1 MDEIL
6 KLESDRLA
14 RSWMHHEPEWL
25 RDYLVRDV
33 EDPRINLQSI
43 FSRHFL
49 IRAIFGEQF
58 DLLIEQEIRFSAAMN
73 WLLPLTRGLNGDEE
87 VAAILHAL
95 KRGADN
101 AEGVTIP
108 RFVSHTF

>member
-49 IRAIFGEQF
+49 IRALFGEQF
-58 DLLIEQEIRFSAAMN
+58 DWLMEQEIRFSAVMN
-73 WLLPLTRGLNGDEE
+73 WLLPLTHGFSGSEE
-87 VAAILHAL
+87 MDVLLHAL
-95 KRGADN
+95 KSGA
-101 AEGVTIP
+101 
-108 RFVSHTF
+108 